1 MIITFFLGLIV
12 ELIQAGINRTPDIG
26 DLVRNFIGSFI
37 ALFFFAPKK
46 NEMGFYKLCLSK
58 SILILLI
65 AFQILPIINFL
76 RDERHA
82 NIEFPLLSG
91 FESKLEPSRW
101 TGDADFVLSKEI
113 KTTGNSSL
121 KIFLNTS
128 KYSGVSLKYFHR
140 EWGPYN
146 ILSFKIF
153 NPKNDFL
160 KITCRIHDKKHTEGE
175 QAYTDRFNKTYTL
188 FTGWNPIEVN
198 LNEVYKAPLRRKM
211 NMNEINGFGIFVI
224 SQKENKIIYLDDV
237 MLKK

>member
-113 KTTGNSSL
+113 KTSEIGALLRCGSQ
-121 KIFLNTS
+121 
-128 KYSGVSLKYFHR
+128 GHAHR
-140 EWGPYN
+140 TNQYDFPCPFPTPCKAFN
-146 ILSFKIF
+146 LDSF
-153 NPKNDFL
+153 
-160 KITCRIHDKKHTEGE
+160 
-175 QAYTDRFNKTYTL
+175 Y
-188 FTGWNPIEVN
+188 V
-198 LNEVYKAPLRRKM
+198 
-211 NMNEINGFGIFVI
+211 
-224 SQKENKIIYLDDV
+224 
-237 MLKK
+237 